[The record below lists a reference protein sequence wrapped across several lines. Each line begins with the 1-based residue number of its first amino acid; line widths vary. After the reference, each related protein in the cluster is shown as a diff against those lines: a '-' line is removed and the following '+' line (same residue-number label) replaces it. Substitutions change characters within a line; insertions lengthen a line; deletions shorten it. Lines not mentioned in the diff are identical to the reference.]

1 MEQVPPNIVPVT
13 FLPFSMATHKVHEV
27 ILYATLRALL
37 QRMARHLSLQ
47 QMNLLESHFQL
58 YGQVPWSE
66 LINPVW
72 SKPFSHMEEA
82 WLVKGAS
89 FMHPERAPPIC
100 YHT

>member
-1 MEQVPPNIVPVT
+1 
-13 FLPFSMATHKVHEV
+13 
-27 ILYATLRALL
+27 
-37 QRMARHLSLQ
+37 MARHLSLE

-82 WLVKGAS
+82 WLVKGAG
-89 FMHPERAPPIC
+89 FMHPEQERLQPATILDTRADLPPPDV
-100 YHT
+100 